1 MLFLIFILGMS
12 AGLRSLTPPAVVAW
26 LAYRW
31 PALAQSSL
39 SFMASPVT
47 AWVLAALAAVELVN
61 DKLPFTPSRLAPVLL
76 IARILTGG
84 LCGATLAAASQQAI
98 VLGALVGA
106 AGGLAG
112 SFAGYHARQALVKK
126 FGIPDILVALGE
138 DAIAIG
144 IAVLVATRV

>member
-1 MLFLIFILGMS
+1 MNTRI
-12 AGLRSLTPPAVVAW
+12 T
-26 LAYRW
+26 
-31 PALAQSSL
+31 
-39 SFMASPVT
+39 
-47 AWVLAALAAVELVN
+47 LAALAVVELVN

-126 FGIPDILVALGE
+126 FGIPDILVALVE
-138 DAIAIG
+138 DAITIG
-144 IAVLVATRV
+144 IAVLVDTRV